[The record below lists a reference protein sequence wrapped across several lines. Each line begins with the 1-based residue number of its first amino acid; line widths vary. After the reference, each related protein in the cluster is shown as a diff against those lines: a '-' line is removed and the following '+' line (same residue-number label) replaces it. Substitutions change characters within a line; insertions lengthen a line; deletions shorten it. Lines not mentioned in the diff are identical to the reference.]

1 MNIARLDPPT
11 TFDEWTFS
19 TTLVCFGMDPMQ
31 DSELYYIT
39 LLEVV
44 LLASIRLHEVQS
56 RLSHEYYTTYVC
68 TS

>member
-1 MNIARLDPPT
+1 
-11 TFDEWTFS
+11 
-19 TTLVCFGMDPMQ
+19 MQ
-31 DSELYYIT
+31 DSELDYIT

-44 LLASIRLHEVQS
+44 LLASSRLHEVQS